1 MMPDIVFIDEETL
14 TTEEWEE
21 LAEDDEDD
29 EG

>member
-14 TTEEWEE
+14 TYEEWEE